1 MRPDPTDVAIARC
14 LFAFLTIM
22 IAFTIGYVS
31 HYDMGFSEEDIRDV
45 ALFGS
50 SIVGVLLA
58 LEYFGGRHRKPK

>member
-1 MRPDPTDVAIARC
+1 
-14 LFAFLTIM
+14 
-22 IAFTIGYVS
+22 
-31 HYDMGFSEEDIRDV
+31 MGFSEEDIRDV